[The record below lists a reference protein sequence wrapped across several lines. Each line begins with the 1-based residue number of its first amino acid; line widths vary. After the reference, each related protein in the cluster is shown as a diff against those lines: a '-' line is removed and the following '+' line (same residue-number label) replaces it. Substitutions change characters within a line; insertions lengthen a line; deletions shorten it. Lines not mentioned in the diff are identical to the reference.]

1 MSFAEFLPQQG
12 VVKSDDVEA
21 LSDSIMEVNTMGL
34 EESLSDEDRQ
44 ETDGLIEIIK
54 AKFNNSKQKKFVD
67 ETRML
72 ECYRNHRG
80 VYGPSTQFTDTEKSR
95 VFVKITKT
103 KVQAAVAQIVD
114 VLFAGNK
121 FPIGV
126 EPPKIAVGVE
136 SAINLDPKDQQQA
149 GPAPAKNPQMDPHIA
164 KLFGPKKK
172 ILEEHQ
178 DALKSGIGLTPSA
191 ITFEPAKEAAQKM
204 EKKIQDQLNESGAY
218 KSLRSLVSELCMLG
232 TGVYKGPFAIDKEYP
247 KWNEDGSYAPTKT
260 TIPAVEHVSVWDAYP
275 DADARNMD
283 ECEYFIQRHRLSRT
297 ALRALKKRQMFR
309 GKNIEKLI
317 EEGPNYTPEWFE
329 ADLTE
334 DSNSTTHDRWEVLE
348 YWGMMDAE
356 TAKESGIKVPKEF
369 KNFDEFQINAWISGN
384 HVLRLVIN
392 PFKPT
397 RIPYYAVP
405 YELNPY
411 SFFGIGVAENM
422 MDTQLIMNGMMRM
435 TIDNAAMAGNLV
447 FEMNEDLLVPGQS
460 KDLYPGKIFYKQGL
474 AQGKAIES
482 TKYDSTAQ
490 ENMML
495 FDKARQLAD
504 EATGMPSFAHGMS
517 GIQSTGKT
525 AAGMSMLMGAAAQ
538 NIKAVV
544 RNIDDYLLSQLGRDL
559 FAFNMQFNFDKDY
572 IGDVVVVA
580 KGTESLMR
588 NEVRSQRLMQLSQFA
603 AGNQMMA
610 PMIKWDYILREY
622 VASLDLDEDLA
633 VNDPRAATLQA
644 LHLQKL
650 QQMMAPPTPPGE
662 QGQQQQAEG
671 NGQIPGASVPSVE
684 DPTQS
689 GNGNIGPGAAPEP
702 GAEGFSGDQAA

>member
-1 MSFAEFLPQQG
+1 MSFTEFLPGNVTQ
-12 VVKSDDVEA
+12 DMET

-34 EESLSDEDRQ
+34 EESLSDEVRI
-44 ETDGLIEIIK
+44 ETEGLVDIIK
-54 AKFNNSKQKKFVD
+54 KKYQEAQKKKFVD

-80 VYGPSTQFTDTEKSR
+80 VYGPTTQFTSTEKSR
-95 VFVKITKT
+95 VFIKITKT

-126 EPPKIAVGVE
+126 EPPKVPVGVDGTVN
-136 SAINLDPKDQQQA
+136 IDPQA
-149 GPAPAKNPQMDPHIA
+149 PPEAPQPSLKSNPQMAPHIA

-172 ILEEHQ
+172 ALEGLEEK
-178 DALKSGIGLTPSA
+178 LKSGTGLTPAS

-204 EKKIQDQLNESGAY
+204 EQKIQDQLSEAGAY

-232 TGVYKGPFAIDKEYP
+232 TGIYKGPFAVEKEYP
-247 KWNEDGSYAPTKT
+247 KWDESGKYAPTKV
-260 TIPAVEHVSVWDAYP
+260 TIPVVEHVSVWDAYP
-275 DADARNMD
+275 DADARSME
-283 ECEYFIQRHRLSRT
+283 ECEHFIQRHRLSRS

-309 GKNIEKLI
+309 GKNIEKVI
-317 EEGPNYTPEWFE
+317 EMGPNYTPLWFE
-329 ADLTE
+329 PDLME
-334 DSNSTTHDRWEVLE
+334 DSNATTHERWEVLE

-356 TAKESGIKVPKEF
+356 IAKESGIKVPRQF
-369 KNFDEFQINAWISGN
+369 ANFDEFQINAWICGDE
-384 HVLRLVIN
+384 VLRLVIN
-392 PFKPT
+392 PFKPQ
-397 RIPYYAVP
+397 RIPFHAVP

-422 MDTQLIMNGMMRM
+422 MDTQLLMNGTMRM
-435 TIDNAAMAGNLV
+435 AIDNAVLSGNV
-447 FEMNEDLLVPGQS
+447 IFEINEDALVPGQDKS
-460 KDLYPGKIFYKQGL
+460 IYPGRIFYKQGL
-474 AQGKAIES
+474 GDKKAIES
-482 TKYDSTAQ
+482 VKYDNTTQ

-544 RNIDDYLLSQLGRDL
+544 RNIDDYLLTPLGRDL

-588 NEVRSQRLMQLSQFA
+588 NEVRSQRILQLSEFA
-603 AGNQMMA
+603 ANNPMIA
-610 PMIKWDYILREY
+610 PMVKWDYILREY
-622 VASLDLDEDLA
+622 ITSLELDEDLA
-633 VNDPRAATLQA
+633 VNDPRQAALQA
-644 LHLQKL
+644 IHMSML
-650 QQMMAPPTPPGE
+650 QQTMQPPAPPGGGGAPAE
-662 QGQQQQAEG
+662 AAQQQKAASG
-671 NGQIPGASVPSVE
+671 PIPGASPPSIK
-684 DPTQS
+684 DPTQN

-702 GAEGFSGDQAA
+702 GAEGFSG